1 MESWIQKAG
10 STSHIYDLPEE
21 IDTFLAEYKKYDLV
35 VPVLHGRYGEDGI
48 ITGLCET
55 IGIPV
60 AGCPS

>member
-35 VPVLHGRYGEDGI
+35 IPVLHGRYGEDGI
-48 ITGLCET
+48 IT
-55 IGIPV
+55 
-60 AGCPS
+60 